1 MPPSTHQTWSDSDEE
16 DDVPQVET
24 SVLLGIPDGAIE
36 SPSDLKDAAVSRI
49 GGLPVRLIPTQKCIS
64 LLINTYDLHS
74 QALLSPRVP
83 LESSHCLQCK
93 KPMEL
98 LVQLWAPL
106 QDSPYDRAVYVWGC
120 AESGCQRMSGRY
132 VAYTK

>member
-1 MPPSTHQTWSDSDEE
+1 MPSSTQEAWSDSDE
-16 DDVPQVET
+16 DDLPQVET
-24 SVLLGIPDGAIE
+24 SVLLGIPDGVIE

-49 GGLPVRLIPTQKCIS
+49 GGLPVRHIPTQTCI
-64 LLINTYDLHS
+64 LPLFNTYDLHS
-74 QALLSPRVP
+74 QALLLPRVSFD
-83 LESSHCLQCK
+83 SSHCLHCRN
-93 KPMEL
+93 PMEL

-120 AESGCQRMSGRY
+120 AKSGCQRTSGRY